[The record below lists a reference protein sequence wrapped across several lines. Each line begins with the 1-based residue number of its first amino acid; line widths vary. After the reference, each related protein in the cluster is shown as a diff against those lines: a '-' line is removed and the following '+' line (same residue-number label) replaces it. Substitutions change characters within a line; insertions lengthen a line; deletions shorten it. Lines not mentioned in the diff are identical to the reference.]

1 MEMNQK
7 KKKNID
13 IYIYIIESLFCPV
26 ETNTV
31 L

>member
-7 KKKNID
+7 KKKNTD
-13 IYIYIIESLFCPV
+13 IYKYIMESLFCTV
-26 ETNTV
+26 VTNTI